1 MKDDPALVES
11 RKGLYGC
18 ISLASTSQLYGVLP
32 GYMDALGTCPATP
45 YTEKRQKHVKNTAL
59 GEKVVAFSSSIVL
72 EQFDARSFKQ
82 DEEITLMNWSNAS
95 AQNLNR

>member
-1 MKDDPALVES
+1 
-11 RKGLYGC
+11 
-18 ISLASTSQLYGVLP
+18 
-32 GYMDALGTCPATP
+32 MDALGTCPATP

>member
-1 MKDDPALVES
+1 
-11 RKGLYGC
+11 
-18 ISLASTSQLYGVLP
+18 
-32 GYMDALGTCPATP
+32 MDALGACPAIP

-72 EQFDARSFKQ
+72 EQVDARSFKQ
-82 DEEITLMNWSNAS
+82 DEEIKLMNWSNAS